1 MNLAAFSD
9 KRSAS
14 VQGVSR
20 VHGLSFQRIAAVFL
34 LCLVAAFLLGRP
46 VSGQAG
52 PPKEVTVQLLE
63 PIDSAQG
70 QEGQRYRATIAKET
84 TIAGMTLAKGS
95 PATVALVAGTGGSR
109 WTLKLIE
116 ITMNNKLFR
125 VNGQNPAVVPTSAR
139 DFLTMSRKTVTT
151 RDRIA
156 VAAGENIRFVLGAA
170 QPQTPAQ
177 APAGVA
183 SSPAAQRSS
192 VPSTTAVQDP
202 SAALRSQKVPGPPP
216 GQYAHIGRFGDVLS
230 DKDANIEVRLDHCDR
245 QATASSSCDVSVMN
259 LGKPIVLSPAIGGF
273 AIFDS
278 KGQGIGLRESKCCG
292 GRNFGTYLAGN
303 VTHAHYTY
311 DGLDP
316 DVKSLARV
324 SIKFFFTGSGRYTEY
339 EFRDVPLGQVAKA
352 AFTPTPLAP
361 ATSVVEEQGWRFSV
375 VRCSPLAVATD
386 HDGQGVQCFFKL
398 ENLKADRGVDLHGPS
413 FVDSEGRTYDASWY
427 YGPYSFGFIGDSA
440 TYARTSAVPY
450 LNRDVLGYGLAAEE
464 GGKSGREPDIK
475 YGEPRYLWATFAG
488 VPKDVK
494 HIVQLDLGIAW
505 GPNTFLQGTFR
516 DIDLTPMP
524 HVAAPA
530 AARKTK

>member
-1 MNLAAFSD
+1 MTFGLVRFSNYSLIACMVLSGAAMPIIVG
-9 KRSAS
+9 RSLDAQVPAS
-14 VQGVSR
+14 NA
-20 VHGLSFQRIAAVFL
+20 L
-34 LCLVAAFLLGRP
+34 
-46 VSGQAG
+46 
-52 PPKEVTVQLLE
+52 TVKLID

-70 QEGQRYRATIAKET
+70 QAGQRYHAAVAKDTAIGSVFVAKGADATI
-84 TIAGMTLAKGS
+84 TLV
-95 PATVALVAGTGGSR
+95 PGTGGNR
-109 WTLKLIE
+109 WTLNLIE
-116 ITMNNKLFR
+116 VTVSGKVAGVF
-125 VNGQNPAVVPTSAR
+125 GQNPTVVPTSAG
-139 DFLTMSRKTVTT
+139 DFLTMSRKAVSTK
-151 RDRIA
+151 DRLA
-156 VAAGENIRFVLGAA
+156 VAAGENIRFLLGPAPAQTGAA
-170 QPQTPAQ
+170 STAAGTAPQRPSSAS
-177 APAGVA
+177 PVPVA
-183 SSPAAQRSS
+183 A
-192 VPSTTAVQDP
+192 AVQDP
-202 SAALRSQKVPGPPP
+202 STALRSQKVPGPTP

-259 LGKPIVLSPAIGGF
+259 LGKPIALSPAIGGF
-273 AIFDS
+273 AIFDD
-278 KGQGIGLRESKCCG
+278 KGQGVGLRETKCCG

-303 VTHAHYTY
+303 VTHAHFTY

-316 DVKSLARV
+316 DITSLARV

-398 ENLKADRGVDLHGPS
+398 ENLKADRGVDLHSPS

-427 YGPYSFGFIGDSA
+427 YGSYSFGFIGDSA

-450 LNRDVLGYGLAAEE
+450 LNPNVLGYGLAAD
-464 GGKSGREPDIK
+464 GVGKSGPEPDIK

-530 AARKTK
+530 AAPRKTK